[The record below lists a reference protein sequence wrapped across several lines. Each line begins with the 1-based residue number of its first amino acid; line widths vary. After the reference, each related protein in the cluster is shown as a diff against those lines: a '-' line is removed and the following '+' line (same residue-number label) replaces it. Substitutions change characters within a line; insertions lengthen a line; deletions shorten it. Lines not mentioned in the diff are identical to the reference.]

1 MFHFQ
6 FKYRME
12 KYIAFISLLLPQ
24 LLLAQAGGAGTE
36 HGLRAGDEL
45 SREVV
50 AFDGNGTNGRNVVWD
65 LQEIEVINNG
75 YKTRYGCVEAAPWL
89 VASYEGLTGHQYLVN
104 EDGAYLLA
112 RRTTTSQMAY
122 DIPEQVQ
129 RFSMHYGDSIMGIY
143 GGTGSYGDK
152 LFVREYGN
160 YVTRMDATGNII
172 LPDGDTLRHVSRQT
186 TDRWVYA
193 DIALADSLQMVYG
206 DSIPV
211 YTEDSIRY
219 NIATDVPMQRVREER
234 WYAAGYRYPIL
245 ETIECRNATDDQLVS
260 KATLYYPPSAQE
272 NQLAYD
278 EENQMIRNLI
288 ARGEYQKE
296 GDTGSDSNTESI
308 IHYTFSQNQE
318 AGTVTISYSLDATAT
333 VRFVLASAMG
343 MVYQTVEQ
351 TNAEGAG
358 YSVTLNYNGLPRGQY
373 IVYISAGG
381 QTQAIKFNTN

>member
-1 MFHFQ
+1 MM
-6 FKYRME
+6 K
-12 KYIAFISLLLPQ
+12 KVLIFIIFILVICPDFLF
-24 LLLAQAGGAGTE
+24 AQTAGISTE
-36 HGLRAGDEL
+36 HCIRSGDEL
-45 SREVV
+45 NRSVV
-50 AFDGNGTNGRNVVWD
+50 SVESNLSKGQD
-65 LQEIEVINNG
+65 LLWNLQGMELLDDD
-75 YKTRYGCVEAAPWL
+75 YMTRYGGVESFPWL
-89 VASYEGLTGHQYLVN
+89 VAGHEGLSGYQYLLTESSV
-104 EDGAYLLA
+104 YLLG
-112 RRTTTSQMAY
+112 RYSPTSQMTY
-122 DIPEQVQ
+122 DVPEQVQ
-129 RFSMHYGDSIMGIY
+129 HFSMHYGDSIMGIY

-160 YVTRMDATGNII
+160 YVTRMDATGSII
-172 LPDGDTLRHVSRQT
+172 LPDGDTLRHVSRVV
-186 TDRWVYA
+186 TDRQVYA
-193 DIALADSLQMVYG
+193 EVALSDSMQMVYG
-206 DSIPV
+206 DSTPI
-211 YTEDSIRY
+211 YDRDSI
-219 NIATDVPMQRVREER
+219 NCHMMADVPQQRVREYR

-260 KATLYYPPSAQE
+260 RATLYYPPSAQE

-373 IVYISAGG
+373 VVYISAGG

>member
-1 MFHFQ
+1 
-6 FKYRME
+6 ME
-12 KYIAFISLLLPQ
+12 KYFAFIFLSFPQ
-24 LLLAQAGGAGTE
+24 LLLAQTGDAGTE
-36 HGLRAGDEL
+36 HGLRVGDEL

-50 AFDGNGTNGRNVVWD
+50 AFDGNRTNGRNVVWD
-65 LQEIEVINNG
+65 LQEMEVLDND
-75 YKTRYGCVEAAPWL
+75 YKTRYGGAEAVPWL
-89 VASYEGLTGHQYLVN
+89 VAGYEGITGHQYLTN

-112 RRTTTSQMAY
+112 RRTTTSHMAY

-152 LFVREYGN
+152 LFVREYGH
-160 YVTRMDATGNII
+160 YVTHMDATGSII

-219 NIATDVPMQRVREER
+219 HIATDVPMQRVREER

>member
-1 MFHFQ
+1 
-6 FKYRME
+6 ME
-12 KYIAFISLLLPQ
+12 KYFAFIFLLFPQ
-24 LLLAQAGGAGTE
+24 LLLAQTGGTDTK

-45 SREVV
+45 NRQVV
-50 AFDGNGTNGRNVVWD
+50 SISCAMTSGKDVVWD
-65 LQEIEVINNG
+65 LQELEVLEND
-75 YKTRYGCVEAAPWL
+75 YKTRYAGAETAPWL
-89 VASYEGLTGHQYLVN
+89 VAGYEKLTGHQYLTN

-160 YVTRMDATGNII
+160 YVTHMDATGSII

-211 YTEDSIRY
+211 YTEDSIRCH
-219 NIATDVPMQRVREER
+219 IATDVPMQQVHEER

-245 ETIECRNATDDQLVS
+245 ERVVCRAASDGNIISRSV
-260 KATLYYPPSAQE
+260 LYYPPSAQE
-272 NQLAYD
+272 AQLPYD
-278 EENQMIRNLI
+278 EENEAIRNLI
-288 ARGEYQKE
+288 ARGEYHDE
-296 GDTGSDSNTESI
+296 TDSDANAPDRGEAEPV
-308 IHYTFSQNQE
+308 IHYTLVQNAE
-318 AGTVTISYSLDATAT
+318 ARTVTISYDLDASAT
-333 VRFVLASAMG
+333 VRCVLADSKG
-343 MVYQTVEQ
+343 VVYRTAEQ
-351 TNAEGAG
+351 TNAAGTG
-358 YSVTLNYNGLPRGQY
+358 YSLALSYSGLPHGQY
-373 IVYISAGG
+373 VVYISAGG
-381 QTQAIKFNTN
+381 LTQAVKFSAK

>member
-1 MFHFQ
+1 MM
-6 FKYRME
+6 K
-12 KYIAFISLLLPQ
+12 KVLIFIIFILVICPDFLF
-24 LLLAQAGGAGTE
+24 AQTAGISTE
-36 HGLRAGDEL
+36 HCIRSGDEL
-45 SREVV
+45 NRSVV
-50 AFDGNGTNGRNVVWD
+50 SVESNLSKGQD
-65 LQEIEVINNG
+65 LLWNLQGMELLDDD
-75 YKTRYGCVEAAPWL
+75 YMTRYGGVESFPWL
-89 VASYEGLTGHQYLVN
+89 VAGHEGLSGYQYLLTESSV
-104 EDGAYLLA
+104 YLLG
-112 RRTTTSQMAY
+112 RYSPTSQMTY
-122 DIPEQVQ
+122 DVPEQVQ
-129 RFSMHYGDSIMGIY
+129 HFSMHYGDSIMGIY

-152 LFVREYGN
+152 LFVREYGS
-160 YVTRMDATGNII
+160 YHTKMDATGCII
-172 LPDGDTLRHVSRQT
+172 LPDGDTLRHVSRVV
-186 TDRWVYA
+186 TDRLVYA
-193 DIALADSLQMVYG
+193 EVALSDSMQMVYG
-206 DSIPV
+206 DSIPI
-211 YTEDSIRY
+211 YDRDSI
-219 NIATDVPMQRVREER
+219 NCHMMADVPQQRVREYR

-260 KATLYYPPSAQE
+260 RATLYYPPSAQE

-373 IVYISAGG
+373 VVYISAGG

>member
-1 MFHFQ
+1 MIM
-6 FKYRME
+6 KR
-12 KYIAFISLLLPQ
+12 ILLYLWSVFPQ
-24 LLLAQAGGAGTE
+24 MLFSQTVGIGVE
-36 HGLRAGDEL
+36 HGFRAGDEL
-45 SREVV
+45 DRQVV
-50 AFDGNGTNGRNVVWD
+50 SISNAMTSGKDVVWD
-65 LQEIEVINNG
+65 LQELELLEND
-75 YKTRYGCVEAAPWL
+75 YKTRYAGAEAAPWL
-89 VASYEGLTGHQYLVN
+89 VAGYEKLTGHQYLSN
-104 EDGAYLLA
+104 EDGTYLLG
-112 RRTTTSQMAY
+112 RYSPTSLMTY

-129 RFSMHYGDSIMGIY
+129 SFPMHYGDSIMGIY

-152 LFVREYGN
+152 LFVREYGS
-160 YVTRMDATGNII
+160 YHTKMDATGCII
-172 LPDGDTLRHVSRQT
+172 LPDGDTLRHVSREV
-186 TDRWVYA
+186 TDRLVFA
-193 DIALADSLQMVYG
+193 EVALSDSMQMVYG
-206 DSIPV
+206 DSIPI
-211 YTEDSIRY
+211 YDRDSILCHMM
-219 NIATDVPMQRVREER
+219 ADVPQQRVREYR

-288 ARGEYQKE
+288 ARGEYQTE

>member
-1 MFHFQ
+1 
-6 FKYRME
+6 ME
-12 KYIAFISLLLPQ
+12 KYFAFIFLLFPQ
-24 LLLAQAGGAGTE
+24 LLFAQTGDLGTK
-36 HGLRAGDEL
+36 HGFRAGDEL
-45 SREVV
+45 NRQVV
-50 AFDGNGTNGRNVVWD
+50 STSSAMTSGKDVVWD
-65 LQEIEVINNG
+65 LQELELLEND
-75 YKTRYGCVEAAPWL
+75 YKTRYAGAETAPWL
-89 VASYEGLTGHQYLVN
+89 VAGYEKLTGHQYLSN
-104 EDGAYLLA
+104 EDGVYLLA
-112 RRTTTSQMAY
+112 RCSTTSQMTY

-129 RFSMHYGDSIMGIY
+129 CFSMHYGDSIMGIY

-160 YVTRMDATGNII
+160 YVTHMDATGSII
-172 LPDGDTLRHVSRQT
+172 LPDGDTLRHVSRVV
-186 TDRWVYA
+186 TDRQVYA
-193 DIALADSLQMVYG
+193 EVALSDSMQMVYG
-206 DSIPV
+206 DSIPI
-211 YTEDSIRY
+211 YDRDSI
-219 NIATDVPMQRVREER
+219 NCHMMADVPQQRVREYR

-260 KATLYYPPSAQE
+260 RATLYYPPSAQE

-373 IVYISAGG
+373 VVYISAGG

>member
-1 MFHFQ
+1 
-6 FKYRME
+6 ME
-12 KYIAFISLLLPQ
+12 KYFAFIFLLFPQ
-24 LLLAQAGGAGTE
+24 LLFAQTGDLGTK
-36 HGLRAGDEL
+36 HGFRAGDEL
-45 SREVV
+45 NRQVV
-50 AFDGNGTNGRNVVWD
+50 STSSAMTSGKDVVWD
-65 LQEIEVINNG
+65 LQELELLEND
-75 YKTRYGCVEAAPWL
+75 YKTRYAGAETAPWL
-89 VASYEGLTGHQYLVN
+89 VAGYEKLTGHQYLSN
-104 EDGAYLLA
+104 EDGVYLLA
-112 RRTTTSQMAY
+112 RCSTTSQMTY

-160 YVTRMDATGNII
+160 YVTRMDATGSII
-172 LPDGDTLRHVSRQT
+172 LPDGDTLRHVSRVV
-186 TDRWVYA
+186 TDRLVYA
-193 DIALADSLQMVYG
+193 EVALSDSMQMVYG
-206 DSIPV
+206 DSIPI
-211 YTEDSIRY
+211 YDRDSI
-219 NIATDVPMQRVREER
+219 NCHMMADVPQQRVREYR

-260 KATLYYPPSAQE
+260 RATLYYPPSAQE

-358 YSVTLNYNGLPRGQY
+358 YSVTLNYHGLPRGQY
-373 IVYISAGG
+373 VVYISAGG

>member
-1 MFHFQ
+1 
-6 FKYRME
+6 ME

-65 LQEIEVINNG
+65 LQEMEVIDNG
-75 YKTRYGCVEAAPWL
+75 YKTRYGGAETVPWL
-89 VASYEGLTGHQYLVN
+89 VASYEGLTGHQYLAN